1 MYRIT
6 NRKSS
11 GAPSS
16 SIVALPTRSGKSQS
30 KQGPNC
36 FTGWHGNLVEV
47 GYLALIWYD
56 WPEAL
61 AIDHRDELPQS
72 AFECFNHALEAGV
85 AVAVADLSPVV
96 QETVTLHL
104 EQLGL
109 FPVDKVDPVHVGS
122 RHDLKIDIWNRE
134 SSGGS
139 KNLIHRREIRMLL
152 DDGKLALELSCQT
165 NPRWGAITPR

>member
-1 MYRIT
+1 
-6 NRKSS
+6 
-11 GAPSS
+11 
-16 SIVALPTRSGKSQS
+16 
-30 KQGPNC
+30 
-36 FTGWHGNLVEV
+36 LVEV

-165 NPRWGAITPR
+165 NPRWGDNTSVTGGESKFGKSAGRVAMPRDSIVARPLAGAGIDVPWNNDIGA